1 MKGMTLAAIA
11 KACNGIYYGLEENKD
26 VTEDDKDV
34 TEEDKEVTVSGV
46 IIDSRKVEKASL
58 FIAIKG
64 ERSDGHDYI
73 ESVYEKGALCCITEK
88 ELANKNHPYIKVES
102 SLQAIK
108 DIAQYYRSVLDVK
121 VIGITGSVGKTST
134 KETIAAVIS
143 KKYRV
148 LKTLGNFNNEI
159 GLPLTIF
166 RLTQDDEVAVL
177 EMGIS
182 DFGEM
187 TRLTKIAKP
196 DICVITN
203 IGLCHLENLKSRD
216 GILKAKTEIFKSM
229 AADGSVILNG
239 DDDKLVTIHSVNG
252 KTPYFF
258 GIDNQCDYFADGI
271 ENLGL
276 DGMKAT
282 IHCGEEEAFDV
293 VIPIPGHHMVYNAL
307 AATVVGKVLGLSKE
321 EIKAGIESLE
331 SLSGRNHIIKKNGYT
346 IIDDCYNANPVSMK
360 ASIDVI
366 NTAIGRKVC
375 ILGDMFE
382 LGIDERK
389 LHYEVGEYLASKEI
403 NILITVGSL
412 AKEISNAV
420 ENSNQASNRSNLGH
434 VLHFD
439 TREEMLLQL
448 KNIIHTGDTILVK
461 ASHGME
467 FSKVVEYLAI

>member
-1 MKGMTLAAIA
+1 MVGMTLSAIA
-11 KACNGIYYGLEENKD
+11 KACGGIYFGPEENMD
-26 VTEDDKDV
+26 VI
-34 TEEDKEVTVSGV
+34 VSGV
-46 IIDSRKVEKASL
+46 TIDSRKVDKDSL

-73 ESVYEKGALCCITEK
+73 ESIYEKGALCCITEK
-88 ELANKNHPYIKVES
+88 QLENESYSFIKVES

-108 DIAQYYRSVLDVK
+108 DIAEYYRSVLDVK

-148 LKTLGNFNNEI
+148 LKTLGNFNNEL

-216 GILKAKTEIFKSM
+216 GILEAKTEIFKSM

-258 GIDNQCDYFADGI
+258 GIYHKCTYFADKI
-271 ENLGL
+271 ENMGL

-282 IHCGEEEAFDV
+282 IHCGEDEAFEV
-293 VIPIPGHHMVYNAL
+293 LIPIPGHHMVYNVL
-307 AATVVGKVLGLSKE
+307 AATVVGKVLELSKE
-321 EIKAGIESLE
+321 EIRAGIESLE
-331 SLSGRNHIIKKNGYT
+331 SLSGRNHIIKNNGLT

-366 NTAIGRKVC
+366 NTAISRKVC

-382 LGIDERK
+382 LGVDEKK
-389 LHYEVGEYLASKEI
+389 LHYEVGEYLAGKEI

-412 AKEISNAV
+412 AKEISDAV
-420 ENSNQASNRSNLGH
+420 EAVNKLDSNRFNICQ
-434 VLHFD
+434 VRNFK
-439 TREEMLLQL
+439 TRDEMLLQL
-448 KNIIHTGDTILVK
+448 KDIIQTGDTILVK

-467 FSKVVEYLAI
+467 FSKVVEYLDMDEKPYRNEDNNE

>member
-1 MKGMTLAAIA
+1 MKGMTLSAIA
-11 KACNGIYYGLEENKD
+11 NACNGIYFGSEQHKENIVAS
-26 VTEDDKDV
+26 VT
-34 TEEDKEVTVSGV
+34 
-46 IIDSRKVEKASL
+46 IDSRKVVKDSL

-73 ESVYEKGALCCITEK
+73 NSVYESGAICCISEN
-88 ELANKNHPYIKVES
+88 ELNNETHSYIKVES
-102 SLQAIK
+102 TLQALK
-108 DIAQYYRSVLDVK
+108 DIAEYYRSVLDVK

-134 KETIAAVIS
+134 KETISAVVS
-143 KKYRV
+143 KKYKV

-166 RLTQDDEVAVL
+166 RLTQEDEVAVL

-216 GILKAKTEIFKSM
+216 GILEAKTEIFKSM
-229 AADGSVILNG
+229 SKDGSVILNG
-239 DDDKLVTIHSVNG
+239 DDDKLITINQVNG
-252 KTPYFF
+252 RNPYFF
-258 GIDNQCDYFADGI
+258 GINNKKCDYYADGI

-282 IHCGEEEAFDV
+282 IYCGDGDFFETM
-293 VIPIPGHHMVYNAL
+293 IPIPGHHMVYNAL
-307 AATVVGKVLGLSKE
+307 AATVVGKVLDLSKD
-321 EIKAGIESLE
+321 EIKSGIESLK

-360 ASIDVI
+360 ASIDI
-366 NTAIGRKVC
+366 MNSAIGRKVC

-382 LGIDERK
+382 LGTEEKK
-389 LHYEVGEYLASKEI
+389 LHYEVGEYLAGKEI
-403 NILITVGSL
+403 NILITVGTLS
-412 AKEISNAV
+412 KEISDAV
-420 ENSNQASNRSNLGH
+420 ENTNIFASNLNRCQ
-434 VLHFD
+434 VKHFE
-439 TREEMLLQL
+439 TRDDMLLQL
-448 KNIIHTGDTILVK
+448 KNILNIGDTILVK

-467 FSKVVEYLAI
+467 FSKVVEFLAF